1 MRLIPILT
9 TLILILVLLAGARRY
24 VDLGLHRLGMMVR
37 VNLNNIASDDYVAW
51 IKSQSPNFLPGEQA
65 VFLNEKVSS
74 SLAQNASEEV
84 QVLGDTV
91 DDSKWIETDLSD
103 QRLYLKENGNTVG
116 SFLVSTGKWAPTPV
130 GEWRIWTKLR
140 YTRMQGGSQALGTYY
155 NLPNVPYVMY
165 YDRGYGVHGAYW
177 HNNFGNPM
185 SHGCTNMKPE
195 EAAIVF
201 NWASVGT
208 RVIVHE

>member
-1 MRLIPILT
+1 MRLAPVLIIAIAL
-9 TLILILVLLAGARRY
+9 TLILLAGARRY
-24 VDLGLHRLGMMVR
+24 VDLGLHRLGLMVGI
-37 VNLNNIASDDYVAW
+37 NLNNIASDDYTHW
-51 IKSQSPNFLPGEQA
+51 IKSQSPNFIAADQA
-65 VFLNEKVSS
+65 IFLSRKVSPGTA
-74 SLAQNASEEV
+74 LAASEK
-84 QVLGDTV
+84 VLGDTV
-91 DDSKWIETDLSD
+91 DDSKWIEIDLSD
-103 QRLYLKENGNTVG
+103 QRIYMKENENTVG
-116 SFLVSTGKWAPTPV
+116 SFLVSTGKWAPTPA

-165 YDRGYGVHGAYW
+165 YDRGYGIHGAYW
-177 HNNFGNPM
+177 HNNFGHPM

-208 RVIVHE
+208 RVVVHQ

>member
-1 MRLIPILT
+1 MRLVIIL
-9 TLILILVLLAGARRY
+9 LVLTLTLFLLVGTRRHL
-24 VDLGLHRLGMMVR
+24 DIGLHRLSLKVGI
-37 VNLNNIASDDYVAW
+37 NLNNIASEGYVNW
-51 IKSQSPNFLPGEQA
+51 IKSQSPNFIPQDQATFLSRKVVPGTDQ
-65 VFLNEKVSS
+65 V
-74 SLAQNASEEV
+74 ASAK
-84 QVLGDTV
+84 VLGETV
-91 DDSKWIETDLSD
+91 DDSKWIEIDLSD
-103 QRLYLKENGNTVG
+103 QRIYMKENENTVG
-116 SFLVSTGKWAPTPV
+116 SFLISTGKWAPTPQ

-165 YDRGYGVHGAYW
+165 YDRGYGIHGAYW
-177 HNNFGNPM
+177 HNNFGYPM

-208 RVIVHE
+208 RVVVHQ